1 MVCSSG
7 GAHWRHLAAVPATS
21 NAQIEVKFTRRRAPD
36 YGHQLRQK
44 AFVLSRRVLRT
55 YYVVSD
61 PQINFAKPAENWWFV
76 SKATSYV
83 EVRLSFNSI
92 YLCTY
97 TLSIHM
103 YLQILTVLKALSTK
117 IWIFL
122 GINIWV
128 VGLFHVQNS
137 DLVFFFVLHSGT
149 TVTEQ
154 KLLVFHKPLLAFT
167 IKHR

>member
-1 MVCSSG
+1 MRAGFFTKFATLAHG
-7 GAHWRHLAAVPATS
+7 G
-21 NAQIEVKFTRRRAPD
+21 APD

-97 TLSIHM
+97 TLYVHM
-103 YLQILTVLKALSTK
+103 YLGTGYSFWDWLRNFLLKFT
-117 IWIFL
+117 WIVFL
-122 GINIWV
+122 V
-128 VGLFHVQNS
+128 H
-137 DLVFFFVLHSGT
+137 
-149 TVTEQ
+149 
-154 KLLVFHKPLLAFT
+154 KLKKLGKLWYIRGQLLNN
-167 IKHR
+167 KSSYGWYEKSLWRSHNY

>member
-1 MVCSSG
+1 MTHILCLWQQVIFENLCKKLLHCDNTGLQLVCSRG
-7 GAHWRHLAAVPATS
+7 GAQWRHLAAVPATS

-97 TLSIHM
+97 TLYVHM
-103 YLQILTVLKALSTK
+103 YLGTGYSFWDWLRNFLLKFT
-117 IWIFL
+117 WI
-122 GINIWV
+122 V
-128 VGLFHVQNS
+128 
-137 DLVFFFVLHSGT
+137 
-149 TVTEQ
+149 
-154 KLLVFHKPLLAFT
+154 LLVHKLNKLAKFW
-167 IKHR
+167 